1 MDSAPDPRR
10 RFLAHP
16 ETPAQAGVL
25 RFRLADG
32 DAPRWTIHRI
42 ITCDTLTSI
51 TCDIYRPLMERRSS
65 AYYQRR
71 HRERLREQGLIKKEL
86 WVLSEYADELAA
98 IERRM
103 RQPRGGTPQA
113 ARAGQETQGEQVM
126 SGISIQS
133 SPLWTALALHTAL
146 AASDGVRD
154 GAISIELIDGAE
166 PGLYLTMHDYGDLPL
181 FMAVV
186 GRQIVVEA
194 MMWPV
199 SQVRDPARFNEE
211 LLRTHRLFPLSTLGI
226 ETIDGEAVYIMFGA
240 LSASSSLPDVLFE
253 IETLADNVIR
263 ASEAYEWHLQVAA

>member
-1 MDSAPDPRR
+1 
-10 RFLAHP
+10 
-16 ETPAQAGVL
+16 
-25 RFRLADG
+25 
-32 DAPRWTIHRI
+32 
-42 ITCDTLTSI
+42 
-51 TCDIYRPLMERRSS
+51 MERRSS

-103 RQPRGGTPQA
+103 RQPRDDTPQA
-113 ARAGQETQGEQVM
+113 GRAGQEKEREQVM
-126 SGISIQS
+126 SGMSMQS
-133 SPLWTALALHTAL
+133 SPLWTAHALHAAL

-154 GAISIELIDGAE
+154 GAISVELIDGAE

-240 LSASSSLPDVLFE
+240 LSAASSQPDVMFE

-263 ASEAYEWHLQVAA
+263 ATEAYEWHLQVAA

>member
-1 MDSAPDPRR
+1 
-10 RFLAHP
+10 
-16 ETPAQAGVL
+16 
-25 RFRLADG
+25 
-32 DAPRWTIHRI
+32 
-42 ITCDTLTSI
+42 
-51 TCDIYRPLMERRSS
+51 MERRSS

-103 RQPRGGTPQA
+103 RQPRDESPREQRAEQEGT
-113 ARAGQETQGEQVM
+113 M
-126 SGISIQS
+126 SGISMQS

-146 AASDGVRD
+146 AASDGVGD

-240 LSASSSLPDVLFE
+240 LSAASSLPDVLFE

-263 ASEAYEWHLQVAA
+263 ATEAYEWHLQAAA

>member
-1 MDSAPDPRR
+1 
-10 RFLAHP
+10 
-16 ETPAQAGVL
+16 
-25 RFRLADG
+25 
-32 DAPRWTIHRI
+32 
-42 ITCDTLTSI
+42 
-51 TCDIYRPLMERRSS
+51 MERRSS

-103 RQPRGGTPQA
+103 RQPRDETPQP
-113 ARAGQETQGEQVM
+113 ARAGQETQQEMQGEQVM
-126 SGISIQS
+126 SGMSMQSS

-146 AASDGVRD
+146 AASSGMRD
-154 GAISIELIDGAE
+154 GAISVELIDGAE

-199 SQVRDPARFNEE
+199 SQVRDAARFNEE

>member
-1 MDSAPDPRR
+1 M
-10 RFLAHP
+10 
-16 ETPAQAGVL
+16 
-25 RFRLADG
+25 
-32 DAPRWTIHRI
+32 
-42 ITCDTLTSI
+42 
-51 TCDIYRPLMERRSS
+51 
-65 AYYQRR
+65 
-71 HRERLREQGLIKKEL
+71 RE
-86 WVLSEYADELAA
+86 
-98 IERRM
+98 
-103 RQPRGGTPQA
+103 
-113 ARAGQETQGEQVM
+113 
-126 SGISIQS
+126 
-133 SPLWTALALHTAL
+133 
-146 AASDGVRD
+146 
-154 GAISIELIDGAE
+154 GAVSIELIDGAE

-240 LSASSSLPDVLFE
+240 LSAASSLPDVLFE

>member
-1 MDSAPDPRR
+1 
-10 RFLAHP
+10 
-16 ETPAQAGVL
+16 
-25 RFRLADG
+25 
-32 DAPRWTIHRI
+32 
-42 ITCDTLTSI
+42 
-51 TCDIYRPLMERRSS
+51 MERRSS

-103 RQPRGGTPQA
+103 RQPRGESPQA
-113 ARAGQETQGEQVM
+113 ARAGQEMQGEQVM
-126 SGISIQS
+126 SGMSMQS

-240 LSASSSLPDVLFE
+240 LSAASSLSDVLFE

>member
-1 MDSAPDPRR
+1 
-10 RFLAHP
+10 
-16 ETPAQAGVL
+16 
-25 RFRLADG
+25 
-32 DAPRWTIHRI
+32 
-42 ITCDTLTSI
+42 
-51 TCDIYRPLMERRSS
+51 MERRSS

-103 RQPRGGTPQA
+103 RQPRDESPREQ
-113 ARAGQETQGEQVM
+113 RAEQEGAM
-126 SGISIQS
+126 SGISMQS

-240 LSASSSLPDVLFE
+240 LSAASSLPDVLFE

-263 ASEAYEWHLQVAA
+263 ATEAYEWHLQVAA

>member
-1 MDSAPDPRR
+1 VGFLSCGSTTAPLTAR
-10 RFLAHP
+10 
-16 ETPAQAGVL
+16 QA
-25 RFRLADG
+25 
-32 DAPRWTIHRI
+32 
-42 ITCDTLTSI
+42 ITCELLTDI

-86 WVLSEYADELAA
+86 WVLSEYADELTA

-103 RQPRGGTPQA
+103 RHARGETPLTG
-113 ARAGQETQGEQVM
+113 REEGESLMAEVSM
-126 SGISIQS
+126 QS
-133 SPLWTALALHTAL
+133 SALWTGSALYTAL

-154 GAISIELIDGAE
+154 GTMSVELIDGAE

-194 MMWPV
+194 MLWPV
-199 SQVRDPARFNEE
+199 SQVRDAARFNEE
-211 LLRTHRLFPLSTLGI
+211 VLRTHKLFPLSTLGI

-240 LSASSSLPDVLFE
+240 LSAASSLADVLFE
-253 IETLADNVIR
+253 IEALADNVIR
-263 ASEAYEWHLQVAA
+263 ATEAYEWHLRVAA

>member
-1 MDSAPDPRR
+1 
-10 RFLAHP
+10 
-16 ETPAQAGVL
+16 
-25 RFRLADG
+25 
-32 DAPRWTIHRI
+32 
-42 ITCDTLTSI
+42 
-51 TCDIYRPLMERRSS
+51 MERRSS

-103 RQPRGGTPQA
+103 RQPRDETLQA
-113 ARAGQETQGEQVM
+113 ERVGQEKEREQVM
-126 SGISIQS
+126 SGMSMQS
-133 SPLWTALALHTAL
+133 SPLWTAHALHAAL

-154 GAISIELIDGAE
+154 GAISVELIDGAE

-240 LSASSSLPDVLFE
+240 LSAASSLPDVMFE

-263 ASEAYEWHLQVAA
+263 ATEAYEWHLQVAA